1 MGAVVQFIV
10 IALVTL
16 PLAGIPFAICLY
28 LDYRK
33 FLRMTPSPHLHIH
46 HESLSP

>member
-1 MGAVVQFIV
+1 MGAVIQFIV

-16 PLAGIPFAICLY
+16 PLAGVPFAICLY

-33 FLRMTPSPHLHIH
+33 YLRTTAHPRLYQH
-46 HESLSP
+46 HGRSFP

>member
-1 MGAVVQFIV
+1 MGAVIQFIV

-16 PLAGIPFAICLY
+16 PLAGVPFAICLY

-33 FLRMTPSPHLHIH
+33 FTLTTPRPRLHVH
-46 HESLSP
+46 HGRLSP

>member
-16 PLAGIPFAICLY
+16 PLAGVPFAICLY

-33 FLRMTPSPHLHIH
+33 YLRTTARPHLHIH
-46 HESLSP
+46 HGRLSP